1 MGVRQLRGQVESRL
15 DSGWGV
21 FGDDQQEGFD
31 FNNFPAFS
39 MCVAAQ
45 FEDRRIDEEER
56 GEQPLRAA
64 T

>member
-1 MGVRQLRGQVESRL
+1 
-15 DSGWGV
+15 
-21 FGDDQQEGFD
+21 
-31 FNNFPAFS
+31 